1 MAQPVPNQSVSK
13 INTAE
18 ISTKETSQTLVEFP
32 NKNANFPEWR
42 LKLQNAIRERKEKTE
57 PAPNPNVQTR
67 RRTVTSNANSF
78 SVDVIE
84 NKKIEQT
91 ANPLLELALQRISK
105 SRKLYEEST
114 AHKSEQPAPPQMVI
128 KPVQAKTYQFAIPN
142 KAAAELIPPSTQ
154 STAAEISLQPESLNE
169 PDKAGQNEF
178 VEITKVTPRIVKFE
192 ENEFLNAANTPAS
205 MSTKI
210 ERIKTNKLPSLI
222 PASISS
228 SFGKLFGK
236 AEATAETPHKVE
248 IKSLELDAGSTTQ
261 IEEIED
267 AAPFSMR
274 FNSAVFDL
282 IIGGFLSLIL
292 ISPFMLMG
300 GQWFTFEGF
309 FGFLATCSIVMFIYL
324 TTTIGLLGKTFG
336 MRLFSLEMIDANDS
350 EYPTF
355 HQAAVSS
362 SVYLLSLAFGGIG
375 FLTVFMNNERRAFHD
390 LLSRTIVVREM

>member
-1 MAQPVPNQSVSK
+1 MPQPVPNQIVTK
-13 INTAE
+13 THTTE

-42 LKLQNAIRERKEKTE
+42 LKLQNAIRERKDKSE
-57 PAPNPNVQTR
+57 PVTNPNIQTR

-84 NKKIEQT
+84 NRPVEKLS
-91 ANPLLELALQRISK
+91 NPLLELALQRISK

-114 AHKSEQPAPPQMVI
+114 EKKPEATFSQPSQMVI
-128 KPVQAKTYQFAIPN
+128 KPVQAKTYQFTI
-142 KAAAELIPPSTQ
+142 
-154 STAAEISLQPESLNE
+154 
-169 PDKAGQNEF
+169 PDKPAPILPETRLQNAVKPLEQVQPGQNEF
-178 VEITKVTPRIVKFE
+178 VEITKVTPRVVKFE
-192 ENEFLNAANTPAS
+192 ENELLDTANTPTS
-205 MSTKI
+205 MKRTPKI

-228 SFGKLFGK
+228 SFGRFFNKV
-236 AEATAETPHKVE
+236 EESTPIHSVE
-248 IKSLELDAGSTTQ
+248 IKSLENTVNDVQ
-261 IEEIED
+261 VEEIED
-267 AAPFSMR
+267 VAPFSMR
-274 FNSAVFDL
+274 FNSAIFDL
-282 IIGGFLSLIL
+282 LIGGFLSFIL

-300 GQWFTFEGF
+300 GHWLTIEGL

-355 HQAAVSS
+355 HQSAVSS

-375 FLTVFMNNERRAFHD
+375 FLTIFMNSEKRAFHD
-390 LLSRTIVVREM
+390 LVSRTIVVREM